1 MKIAMVL
8 PYFGAFPEYAP
19 LFFQSCAANPDY
31 TWLILTDSGVPC
43 DLPNNVKIISMTF
56 QRCRELIQN
65 KFDFPISLKTPQ
77 KLCDYKCAYGYLFK
91 SYLSGFDFWGHCDM
105 DQIFGELGRF
115 VTPELLERYDK
126 LYTLG
131 HFTLYRNKPENN
143 VRFMEPIN
151 GASRYREVFST
162 PGSCGFDEWRPG
174 NINQSYACHGW
185 PLLAE
190 AIGADVDP
198 YYTSF
203 RLVWYDQAAKRY
215 IRETADNSVFRWK
228 AGRLYQYSWAD
239 GTLCERERPY
249 VHLQKR
255 RMRHVE
261 RVCGAEEYFI
271 LPNWFLPGPQRPEQL
286 LRNCR
291 KYRVLNYQY
300 PAVKWQSLKKR
311 LKDRNFVCSNVFRGD
326 NI

>member
-162 PGSCGFDEWRPG
+162 PGSCGFDPSSLRPLARMSTPTIPRFG
-174 NINQSYACHGW
+174 WCGTIKRQSGTSGKQRITACSGGRRGGC
-185 PLLAE
+185 
-190 AIGADVDP
+190 ISTVGRMGR
-198 YYTSF
+198 S
-203 RLVWYDQAAKRY
+203 AKGSGPMC
-215 IRETADNSVFRWK
+215 TFKN
-228 AGRLYQYSWAD
+228 AG
-239 GTLCERERPY
+239 
-249 VHLQKR
+249 
-255 RMRHVE
+255 
-261 RVCGAEEYFI
+261 
-271 LPNWFLPGPQRPEQL
+271 
-286 LRNCR
+286 
-291 KYRVLNYQY
+291 
-300 PAVKWQSLKKR
+300 
-311 LKDRNFVCSNVFRGD
+311 
-326 NI
+326 

>member
-8 PYFGAFPEYAP
+8 PYFGAFPEYAS

-31 TWLILTDSGVPC
+31 TWLILTDSSVPC

-56 QRCRELIQN
+56 QRCRELIQKN

-162 PGSCGFDEWRPG
+162 PGSCGFDEWMPG

-215 IRETADNSVFRWK
+215 IRETADNGGRRVGCISTVGRMGCFAK
-228 AGRLYQYSWAD
+228 GSGPMYTSKNAG
-239 GTLCERERPY
+239 
-249 VHLQKR
+249 
-255 RMRHVE
+255 
-261 RVCGAEEYFI
+261 
-271 LPNWFLPGPQRPEQL
+271 
-286 LRNCR
+286 
-291 KYRVLNYQY
+291 
-300 PAVKWQSLKKR
+300 
-311 LKDRNFVCSNVFRGD
+311 
-326 NI
+326 